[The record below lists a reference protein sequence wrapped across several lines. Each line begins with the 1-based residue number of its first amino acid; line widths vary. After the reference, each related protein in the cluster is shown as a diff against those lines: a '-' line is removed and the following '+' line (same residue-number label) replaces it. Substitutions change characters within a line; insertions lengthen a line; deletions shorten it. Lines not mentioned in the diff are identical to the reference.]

1 MHVPVS
7 EPGSKVQAQS
17 PVFIQAENLCRK
29 FTHGNGAQ
37 VVLAGLSFT
46 LRRGEIVALLGRS
59 GSGKSTLLNLISGI
73 DRADSGRVVVDDKD
87 LTAMNERERTMFR
100 RLNIGFIYQFF
111 NLIPSL
117 TAAENIALILEL
129 NGRSAEMAM
138 KSTMLLLEEMNLV
151 EQGSHFP
158 AELSGGEQQRI
169 ALARAM
175 IHSPK
180 LVLADE
186 PTGNLDAE
194 TGVQMLQL
202 LKDNVNA
209 NNSTLLM
216 ATHSLAVART
226 ADRILTLDHG
236 VIEERSGDFAW

>member
-1 MHVPVS
+1 MS
-7 EPGSKVQAQS
+7 DSGSANQSQARD
-17 PVFIQAENLCRK
+17 FIQVENLSRK

-46 LRRGEIVALLGRS
+46 VKRGEIVALLGRS

-73 DRADSGRVVVDDKD
+73 DRADSGRVVIDGKD
-87 LTAMNERERTMFR
+87 LTAMNDRERTMFR

-129 NGRSAEMAM
+129 NGRNAEMAM
-138 KSTMLLLEEMNLV
+138 KSTQLMLQEMNLA
-151 EQGSHFP
+151 EHGEHFP
-158 AELSGGEQQRI
+158 SQLSGGEQQRI
-169 ALARAM
+169 ALARAL
-175 IHSPK
+175 IHAPK

-194 TGVQMLQL
+194 TGVKMLEL
-202 LKDNVNA
+202 LRARVHES
-209 NNSTLLM
+209 NSTLLLV
-216 ATHSLAVART
+216 THSLAVART